1 MTEEQAAKIKDGIP
15 SCRFYVSFG
24 DVPNAVFTELSGL
37 AMELVVEDVE
47 EGGTNDFVHRLPG
60 RCKVSNITLKR
71 GMTTSNEFLSWIFG
85 MAQGTIKRRNVTV
98 SLFLP
103 NGTDAVQW
111 SFANAYPVKWTGPQF
126 KSDDTAVAIETVELA
141 HDGMTVKGTGGK

>member
-1 MTEEQAAKIKDGIP
+1 MAEPVDDGIP

-24 DVPNAVFTELSGL
+24 DGPKAVFTEITGL

-47 EGGTNDFVHRLPG
+47 EGGNNDFVHRLPG

-71 GMTTSNEFLSWIFG
+71 GMTTSNEFLTWIFD
-85 MAQGTIKRRNVTV
+85 MARGTIKRRNVTV
-98 SLFLP
+98 SLFYA
-103 NGTDAVQW
+103 NREEAMQW

-126 KSDDTAVAIETVELA
+126 KADDTAVAIETVELA
-141 HDGMTVKGTGGK
+141 HAGMTMKGTTGK